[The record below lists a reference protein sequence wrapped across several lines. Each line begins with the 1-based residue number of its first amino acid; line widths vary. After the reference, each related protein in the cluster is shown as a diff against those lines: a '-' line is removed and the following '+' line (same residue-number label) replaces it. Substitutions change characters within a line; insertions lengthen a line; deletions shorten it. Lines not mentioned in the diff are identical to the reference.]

1 MSADN
6 FLAVLKEGDGYVGY
20 HCSAS
25 MYYPQE
31 ECYHC
36 IGSKDFEAD
45 TIEKAVDCCENFDAG
60 GMGYLEYGYRFIN
73 RDRPLQERDYNF
85 CVNCPQN
92 PDNPEEGSEEA
103 KALGCT
109 CERILHNGDTYG
121 YKMGIGCPVHLNPDW
136 RGWSEA
142 QYE

>member
-6 FLAVLKEGDGYVGY
+6 FLAVLKEENYYVGY

-31 ECYHC
+31 ECYRC
-36 IGSKDFEAD
+36 IGSVDFTAE
-45 TIEKAVDCCENFDAG
+45 TIEKAIDCCENFDAD
-60 GMGYLEYGYRFIN
+60 GMGFLEYGYSFIN
-73 RDRPLQERDYNF
+73 RDRPLKEKDLSL

-92 PDNPEEGSEEA
+92 PNNPEEGSEEA

-109 CERILHNGDTYG
+109 CEGWFEHGKLVMA
-121 YKMGIGCPVHLNPDW
+121 KMGKNCPVHYNPEW
-136 RGWSEA
+136 KGWS
-142 QYE
+142 